1 LDGLLALS
9 YDTCHSGHNILWLAR
24 LNVKPI
30 WRCPMAVDF
39 NFMVGGEAG
48 QGVQSVG
55 FLLAK
60 AFARGGYHVFADQ
73 DYESRVRGGHN
84 FFRVRVSDSRVG
96 AITESV
102 DILIALNRDS
112 IKLHRPELAEDCI
125 VIFDSE
131 KIKDISDNGNL
142 LSVPLEKLA
151 GERAGDKV
159 MSNTVALGA
168 ALALVGYDLE
178 ILNTILVEHFGE
190 GEVGNNNIAAV
201 KAGYEYA
208 QAEYKGDFQQLK
220 PVYST
225 ERMLLNGNEAISL
238 GAIAAGCRFM
248 AAYPMTP
255 ASSIMEYLAAKS
267 KDFDLVM
274 VHAED
279 EIAAVNMAIGAG
291 YAGVRAMTATSGSG
305 FCLMVEGLGL
315 ASITETPVVIINAQ
329 RPGPAVGLPTRT
341 EQGDLQFVLHAHHGD
356 FPRAVLA
363 PADVEDAFW
372 STVKAF
378 NWAEKY
384 QLPVII
390 LTDQHLASSYATV
403 DPFDLSQVS
412 IDRGL
417 LFSEQ
422 DVAPSA
428 YMRHQVTPSGISPR
442 AFPGLG
448 KALVVT
454 DCDEHDEEGHLT
466 EDAAERTLQVQKR
479 LRKLFSLKQEIGTPR
494 RYGSRKAETTLVSW
508 GSTYGAIYEA
518 VDILRKEGAD
528 VNMLHL
534 NELWPF
540 PAESVVDAL
549 SRARNSYIIENNAT
563 GQLARLI
570 KAETGRDVSGKILK
584 FDGRPFTPSYI
595 AEAVRKEGC

>member
-1 LDGLLALS
+1 M
-9 YDTCHSGHNILWLAR
+9 I
-24 LNVKPI
+24 I
-30 WRCPMAVDF
+30 DF

-60 AFARGGYHVFADQ
+60 VFARGGYHVFADQ
-73 DYESRVRGGHN
+73 DYESRIRGGHN
-84 FFRVRVSDSRVG
+84 FFRVRVSDSRIG
-96 AITESV
+96 AIAEAV
-102 DILIALNRDS
+102 DILIALNRDT
-112 IKLHRPELAEDCI
+112 IELHQGELATQGI
-125 VIFDSE
+125 GIFDGD
-131 KIKDISDNGNL
+131 KIKDTGGNGSL
-142 LSVPLEKLA
+142 FSVPLEKLA
-151 GERAGDKV
+151 EEKAGDKL
-159 MSNTVALGA
+159 MTNTVALGA
-168 ALALVGYDLE
+168 AMALVDYNLD
-178 ILNTILVEHFGE
+178 ILNTILVEHFGK
-190 GEVGNNNIAAV
+190 GKVADSNVAAAR
-201 KAGYEYA
+201 AGYEYT
-208 QAEYKGDFQQLK
+208 QAEHKGDVRQLK
-220 PVYST
+220 PVSDAK
-225 ERMLLNGNEAISL
+225 RLLLTGNEAISL
-238 GAIAAGCRFM
+238 GAIAAGCKFM

-255 ASSIMEYLAAKS
+255 TSSIMEYMAAKS
-267 KDFDLVM
+267 KEFDLVM

-279 EIAAVNMAIGAG
+279 EIAAVNMAIGAA

-315 ASITETPVVIINAQ
+315 AGITETPVVIIDGQ

-363 PADVEDAFW
+363 PATIEDAFW
-372 STVKAF
+372 VTVKAF

-390 LTDQHLASSYATV
+390 LTDEHLASSYATV
-403 DPFDLSQVS
+403 DPFDLSQVT

-417 LFSEQ
+417 LLSEEES
-422 DVAPSA
+422 PLE
-428 YMRHQVTPSGISPR
+428 YMRHRITPSGISPR

-466 EDAAERTLQVQKR
+466 EDAETRTAQVQKR
-479 LRKLFSLKQEIGTPR
+479 LRKLFSLKQEISTPWL
-494 RYGSRKAETTLVSW
+494 YGHKKAETTLIGW
-508 GSTYGAIYEA
+508 GSTCGAIHEA
-518 VDILRKEGAD
+518 VDILRKEGAS

-540 PAESVVDAL
+540 PAEAVADVL
-549 SRARNSYIIENNAT
+549 STAHNSYVIENNAT

-584 FDGRPFTPSYI
+584 FDGRPFTPAYV

>member
-1 LDGLLALS
+1 M
-9 YDTCHSGHNILWLAR
+9 
-24 LNVKPI
+24 P
-30 WRCPMAVDF
+30 VDF

-60 AFARGGYHVFADQ
+60 VFARGGYHIFADQ

-84 FFRVRVSDSRVG
+84 FFRVRVSDGKVD
-96 AITESV
+96 AIAEDV
-102 DILIALNRDS
+102 DILIALDRDS
-112 IKLHRPELAEDCI
+112 IELHQPNMVTQGI
-125 VIFDSE
+125 IIFDGE
-131 KIKDISDNGNL
+131 KIKGVSGNNGSL
-142 LSVPLEKLA
+142 LSIPLEKLA
-151 GERAGDKV
+151 EEKAGDKL
-159 MSNTVALGA
+159 MINTVALGA
-168 ALALVGYDLE
+168 ALSAVNYDLNM
-178 ILNTILVEHFGE
+178 LNTVLVDRFGK
-190 GEVGNNNIAAV
+190 GEVGDRNTAAA
-201 KAGYEYA
+201 KAGYDYVQSER
-208 QAEYKGDFQQLK
+208 KGNFRKIK
-220 PVYST
+220 PLS
-225 ERMLLNGNEAISL
+225 EAKRMLLTGNEAISL
-238 GAIAAGCRFM
+238 GAIAAGCKFM

-255 ASSIMEYLAAKS
+255 ASSIMEYMAAKS
-267 KDFDLVM
+267 KDLDLVM

-279 EIAAVNMAIGAG
+279 EIAAINMAIGAA

-305 FCLMVEGLGL
+305 LCLMVEGIGL
-315 ASITETPVVIINAQ
+315 AGITETPIVIIDGQ

-363 PADVEDAFW
+363 PATIEDAFW
-372 STVKAF
+372 VTTNAF

-403 DPFDLSQVS
+403 DPLDLSQVT
-412 IDRGL
+412 IDRGM
-417 LFSEQ
+417 LFSDKE
-422 DVAPSA
+422 DDPSE
-428 YMRHQVTPSGISPR
+428 YMRHRVTKSGISPR

-466 EDAAERTLQVQKR
+466 EDAGERTAQVQKR
-479 LRKLFSLKQEIGTPR
+479 LRKLLSLKQEIGTPQ
-494 RYGSRKAETTLVSW
+494 RYGPKKAEITLIGW
-508 GSTYGAIYEA
+508 GSTYGAIHEA
-518 VDILRKEGAD
+518 VDILRKEDAS

-540 PAESVVDAL
+540 PAEAVADAV
-549 SRARNSYIIENNAT
+549 SKARNSYVIENNAT

-570 KAETGRDVSGKILK
+570 KAETGYDVSGRILK
-584 FDGRPFTPSYI
+584 YDGRAFTPAYI
-595 AEAVRKEGC
+595 AQAVKKEGR